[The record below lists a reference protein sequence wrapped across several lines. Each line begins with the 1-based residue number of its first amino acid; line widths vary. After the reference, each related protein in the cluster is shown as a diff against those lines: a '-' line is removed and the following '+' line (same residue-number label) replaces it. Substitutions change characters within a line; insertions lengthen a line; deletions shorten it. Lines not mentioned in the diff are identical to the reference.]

1 MGHPTDPNTFMTS
14 AADSTVRL
22 WDAND
27 VTKQKTVIKFRD
39 ARNTTR
45 LPVSGCTFSPDGSLI
60 AGGGEVRAS

>member
-1 MGHPTDPNTFMTS
+1 MTS

-60 AGGGEVRAS
+60 AGGGEV